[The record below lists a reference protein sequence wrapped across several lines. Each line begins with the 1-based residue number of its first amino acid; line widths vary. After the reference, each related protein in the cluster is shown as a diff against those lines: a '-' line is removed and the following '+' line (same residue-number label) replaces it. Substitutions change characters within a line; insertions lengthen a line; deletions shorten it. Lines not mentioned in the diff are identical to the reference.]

1 MAKEYRFNP
10 GDFVV
15 YPTHGVGK
23 VVDMTKTQVGGSE
36 LELIAVN
43 FDKAGMVVKI
53 PMTNVSKT
61 NLRPLSS
68 KDMILKLYTQF
79 DCLST
84 VYCIYP
90 ITLFL

>member
-23 VVDMTKTQVGGSE
+23 VVDITKTQVGGSE

-68 KDMILKLYTQF
+68 KDMMETAINSLKGKPKVKKTR
-79 DCLST
+79 T
-84 VYCIYP
+84 KEER
-90 ITLFL
+90 